1 MLKERTML
9 SRSVARLALLLLC
22 GCSQPPD
29 LPTDPQAVEAA
40 VRQFFDHIA
49 AFDYDGIRDVVTP
62 DLELMEDT
70 LRLDREGFVEFIR
83 QFEDDATISFELSE
97 FNTEFAG
104 QIAYTSYR
112 NRAVMT
118 IGGETVPMEWL
129 ESVVFRWIGGA
140 WKIDRLQSTP
150 IHDQR
155 T

>member
-1 MLKERTML
+1 MLKESIML
-9 SRSVARLALLLLC
+9 SRSVARLALVFLL
-22 GCSQPPD
+22 GCSQRPD
-29 LPTDPQAVEAA
+29 SPADPQAVEAA

-49 AFDYDGIRDVVTP
+49 TFDYDGIRDVVTP

-83 QFEDDATISFELSE
+83 QFEGATVSFELSE
-97 FNTEFAG
+97 FNTEFAD

-118 IGGETVPMEWL
+118 IAGETVPMEWL
-129 ESVVFRWIGGA
+129 ESIVFRWVDGA
-140 WKIDRLQSTP
+140 WKIDRLQTTP

>member
-1 MLKERTML
+1 ML
-9 SRSVARLALLLLC
+9 SRGVGRLALLFLC
-22 GCSQPPD
+22 GCSQSPA
-29 LPTDPQAVEAA
+29 LPADPQAAEGA

-49 AFDYDGIRDVVTP
+49 SFDYDGIREVVTP
-62 DLELMEDT
+62 DLELIEDT

-83 QFEDDATISFELSE
+83 QFEGGATFGFELAE

-104 QIAYTSYR
+104 EIAYTSYR
-112 NRAVMT
+112 LRAVAT

-129 ESVVFRWIGGA
+129 ESVVLRWIGGG
-140 WKIDRLQSTP
+140 WKIDRLQTTP